1 MTLRTTDETLDKET
15 LFQILFRGDVD
26 AARDQYMTI
35 LHRYLH
41 QKGEHVE
48 SKVCFILSQSNNLTS
63 TQMKDVMEMI
73 KAVKE
78 MALLFHKANMSPALE

>member
-1 MTLRTTDETLDKET
+1 MLHKEEDKQT
-15 LFQILFRGDVD
+15 LFQIVQRGDVD

-48 SKVCFILSQSNNLTS
+48 SK
-63 TQMKDVMEMI
+63 MKDVMEMI

-78 MALLFHKANMSPALE
+78 MAVLFHQANMSPALE

>member
-1 MTLRTTDETLDKET
+1 M
-15 LFQILFRGDVD
+15 FRGDVD
-26 AARDQYMTI
+26 AARDQYTTI

>member
-1 MTLRTTDETLDKET
+1 MIKPFPQRNE
-15 LFQILFRGDVD
+15 VD

-41 QKGEHVE
+41 QKGEDVE
-48 SKVCFILSQSNNLTS
+48 TKVYFPSHCCFHLIAH
-63 TQMKDVMEMI
+63 QMKAVMEMI

-78 MALLFHKANMSPALE
+78 MALLFNKANMSPALE